1 MIQFWHVLIS
11 SGVASLA
18 YEEENIL
25 REGKLSGNPR
35 YFFGNPYYFFGN
47 PNCFQIEGRIFMLH
61 PLLSTKP
68 CCNSLRQIVFMLLF
82 MTFVDFLDAT
92 HFSADAA
99 EVASSSDRHRW
110 QSLLDK
116 QGLLDERA
124 AELADQTTDP
134 TTDPIT
140 GRATSNRANQSL
152 GKWELADQEEFA
164 EHGKVYV
171 DQGILTL
178 EQGYPATGVR
188 LQGPFPKSNYEIQ
201 LEAKRTDGG
210 DFFCGLTFPVGEGSL
225 TLILGGWG
233 GWAVGFS
240 CIDGEYAIDNE
251 SLTVI
256 QFQQDRWYSL
266 RMRVTDQLIEVW
278 IDKKQ
283 VIQLE
288 TKGKELL
295 ISDRMNPC
303 LPLGLATWHTTGAIR
318 NIRYRHIGEKIV
330 EK

>member
-1 MIQFWHVLIS
+1 MLLSLGLIS
-11 SGVASLA
+11 SGVAVLT

-25 REGKLSGNPR
+25 QEVILSGNPR
-35 YFFGNPYYFFGN
+35 YFFGN

-61 PLLSTKP
+61 PLPFTKP
-68 CCNSLRQIVFMLLF
+68 CCNSLRQVVFILLF
-82 MTFVDFLDAT
+82 MTFVASPDAT
-92 HFSADAA
+92 QFSADAA

-110 QSLLDK
+110 QSLLDER
-116 QGLLDERA
+116 GLLDERA
-124 AELADQTTDP
+124 AELADQTPVQQT
-134 TTDPIT
+134 PIR
-140 GRATSNRANQSL
+140 GKQSL

-188 LQGPFPKSNYEIQ
+188 LQGPFPKNNYEIQ

-210 DFFCGLTFPVGEGSL
+210 DFFCGLTFPVGAGSL

-233 GWAVGFS
+233 GWAVGMS
-240 CIDGEYAIDNE
+240 CIDGDYAIDNE
-251 SLTVI
+251 TLTVV
-256 QFQQDRWYSL
+256 QFQQDRWYSV
-266 RMRVTDQLIEVW
+266 RMCVTDQLIEVW
-278 IDKKQ
+278 IDKKR

-288 TKGKELL
+288 TEGKELL
-295 ISDRMNPC
+295 ISDRMDPC